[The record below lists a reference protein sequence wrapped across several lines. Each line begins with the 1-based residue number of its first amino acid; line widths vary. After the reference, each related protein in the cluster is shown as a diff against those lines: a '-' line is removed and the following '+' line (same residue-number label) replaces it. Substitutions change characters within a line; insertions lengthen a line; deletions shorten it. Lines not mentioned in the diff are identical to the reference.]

1 MDYKDYSRREILDK
15 AEYYRSIGKT
25 SHQKKLEDYVK
36 AMDYGTDGFGVPYK
50 KCSDS
55 ELKKL
60 MDADPEPEKLP
71 TAAKSDKKGAID
83 VEVVSSAPNNAL
95 MIAETI
101 RQNQIKQKE
110 KRQVPPKPQLA
121 LPPAK
126 TPLALPPARQLAL
139 PPAKDEPPK
148 PTPIESDEDWEGD
161 PMDHRDLPWAQRG
174 IDDLRDQIDKD
185 PNIPFGDD
193 KIPYEDDITQIMKD
207 RDKSIEEDEKEKGI
221 QPEVLLDGD
230 SSGENAKP
238 LPTADGKKQ
247 RRKTK
252 GKGSVGGDKSAIFG
266 KRKYYAEDDGG
277 TVYGG
282 AFGEIRT
289 NLAATK
295 KALFGWYKVQRD
307 RFNLRK
313 KLDKQMDTKKDAMK
327 DERALEGT
335 PDVGDDSNENDKDKQ
350 LHVKKKKGK
359 LEKTLMSMLFDSVL
373 TMFFPLMVAG
383 LGTIF
388 KDQAEEIENTEPDK
402 VDTSEEEDL
411 ASDMEKDNEKLNQE
425 EKQAKQD
432 EEGEKRTEVQNEE
445 QTQVTD
451 VQSSQT
457 QDTNLESNTSMMES
471 NVSNEQQSE
480 QEEVPAFAEGGKIT
494 PKDTQP
500 TKPKPTGD
508 TQPAKESSNK
518 RQSLQQ
524 LRKSDLSGK
533 GAKALSK
540 FVAPVKSVFK
550 LPNIVAK
557 NTLKLGKKI
566 LSPVGKLAGAAI
578 SKHPL
583 AMMGKG
589 IMNMVKGDKGD
600 KGDGGDSKR
609 LVGDDS
615 YYYPDDG
622 VIRGYRSFK
631 NFSYTNN
638 YSNEKIVDGKV
649 VEGAPQ
655 IPVVKESKTNKLT
668 EIASSFGSNIVKD
681 IKERGVTGVL
691 GGIADQFTGNLF
703 DFDGKNLKPDEM
715 KNAQID
721 KGESVT
727 SKMIAALDSAKST
740 VRSQGASIRNSGTGP
755 KMKIPAKPQSKASK
769 SSINKS
775 LQPGL

>member
-15 AEYYRSIGKT
+15 AEYYRSIGKKEQ
-25 SHQKKLEDYVK
+25 QKKLEDYVK

-71 TAAKSDKKGAID
+71 TAAKSDKMGAID
-83 VEVVSSAPNNAL
+83 VDVVTSEPSNAL
-95 MIAETI
+95 MLAETI
-101 RQNQIKQKE
+101 RQSQIKQKE
-110 KRQVPPKPQLA
+110 KKQEPQLA

-139 PPAKDEPPK
+139 PPAKEEPPE
-148 PTPIESDEDWEGD
+148 PTPVETDEDWEGD

-207 RDKSIEEDEKEKGI
+207 RDESIEQDEKEKEEENVK

-230 SSGENAKP
+230 PRGEDAKP

-252 GKGSVGGDKSAIFG
+252 GKDKIALPGIAPKKGGSMISGLSEIAKNI
-266 KRKYYAEDDGG
+266 AE
-277 TVYGG
+277 
-282 AFGEIRT
+282 ARQ
-289 NLAATK
+289 
-295 KALFGWYKVQRD
+295 ALFDFYKVQKD
-307 RFNLRK
+307 RFKLRK
-313 KLDKQMDTKKDAMK
+313 KLDKNLDTKMDAQK
-327 DERALEGT
+327 DEAALEG
-335 PDVGDDSNENDKDKQ
+335 DSGDDEGAKKDPKTGVPERKQ
-350 LHVKKKKGK
+350 SDV
-359 LEKTLMSMLFDSVL
+359 EKNLLKAMWGSIA
-373 TMFFPLMVAG
+373 TMFFPLLIAG
-383 LGTIF
+383 LGTF
-388 KDQAEEIENTEPDK
+388 FNDQAEEIEKTDPEDPGTKEEEELANNLEKDTDELKNKEEKVEGEDSESKTEAQNTEETT
-402 VDTSEEEDL
+402 VS
-411 ASDMEKDNEKLNQE
+411 N
-425 EKQAKQD
+425 
-432 EEGEKRTEVQNEE
+432 
-445 QTQVTD
+445 
-451 VQSSQT
+451 VQSSET
-457 QDTNLESNTSMMES
+457 QDTNLETNTSTMES

-480 QEEVPAFAEGGKIT
+480 TQEVRQFAEGGKIT
-494 PKDTQP
+494 SAQAPSSTGSKKGGSMQPPKADT
-500 TKPKPTGD
+500 
-508 TQPAKESSNK
+508 NN
-518 RQSLQQ
+518 RQGLQQ
-524 LRKSDLSGK
+524 LRKKDISGK

-540 FVAPVKSVFK
+540 FVAPIKSVFK

-589 IMNMVKGDKGD
+589 IFNMMKGDKG
-600 KGDGGDSKR
+600 KDGKMTWEQFKETEDYKEMERDEKELEKQIKDSKN
-609 LVGDDS
+609 VTS
-615 YYYPDDG
+615 T
-622 VIRGYRSFK
+622 
-631 NFSYTNN
+631 FSETT
-638 YSNEKIVDGKV
+638 

-655 IPVVKESKTNKLT
+655 TPIVEQSKSEKLRQ
-668 EIASSFGSNIVKD
+668 IATSFSSNIMSD
-681 IKERGVTGVL
+681 IKERGVSGIM
-691 GGIADQFTGNLF
+691 GGIADKFTGNLF
-703 DFDGKNLKPDEM
+703 DFDGKNIKPNEM
-715 KNAQID
+715 KNAMID

-727 SKMIAALDSAKST
+727 TRMVAALQGAKSRQT
-740 VRSQGASIRNSGTGP
+740 QQIASKQNSGTGK
-755 KMKIPAKPQSKASK
+755 KMQIPSAPTSKSSR

>member
-1 MDYKDYSRREILDK
+1 MKLPGDSDKQDKGVSHEMMQRSLQSHRRVVK
-15 AEYYRSIGKT
+15 RVGV
-25 SHQKKLEDYVK
+25 LEDRV
-36 AMDYGTDGFGVPYK
+36 
-50 KCSDS
+50 
-55 ELKKL
+55 E
-60 MDADPEPEKLP
+60 
-71 TAAKSDKKGAID
+71 AID
-83 VEVVSSAPNNAL
+83 LKLATPTETPIAPT
-95 MIAETI
+95 E
-101 RQNQIKQKE
+101 
-110 KRQVPPKPQLA
+110 
-121 LPPAK
+121 
-126 TPLALPPARQLAL
+126 
-139 PPAKDEPPK
+139 EPPK
-148 PTPIESDEDWEGD
+148 PTPIEPEEDWEGEIED
-161 PMDHRDLPWAQRG
+161 NRKNPFVDKG
-174 IDDLRDQIDKD
+174 IDVLRDEIDKD
-185 PNIPFGDD
+185 PNIPFSDEE
-193 KIPYEDDITQIMKD
+193 IPYEDDITQIMKD
-207 RDKSIEEDEKEKGI
+207 RYESMEKDKEEDVENEIEKERAI

-230 SSGENAKP
+230 SRGEDAKP

-252 GKGSVGGDKSAIFG
+252 GKGPTGVGDQVFG
-266 KRKYYAEDDGG
+266 FSKGNSESSKLAEIKD
-277 TVYGG
+277 
-282 AFGEIRT
+282 
-289 NLAATK
+289 NLASTR

-313 KLDKQMDTKKDAMK
+313 KLDKQLDTKKDAMK

-335 PDVGDDSNENDKDKQ
+335 AGAGDDSNENNKDKQ

-359 LEKTLMSMLFDSVL
+359 LEKTLMGMLFDSVL
-373 TMFFPLMVAG
+373 TMFFPLLIGG

-411 ASDMEKDNEKLNQE
+411 ASDLEKDNEKLNQE

-457 QDTNLESNTSMMES
+457 QDTNLESNSSMMES

-480 QEEVPAFAEGGKIT
+480 TEEVPAFAEGGKIT
-494 PKDTQP
+494 PKTTQP
-500 TKPKPTGD
+500 TKPKPPGD

-518 RQSLQQ
+518 RQALQQ
-524 LRKSDLSGK
+524 LRRSDLSGK

-540 FVAPVKSVFK
+540 FVAPIKSVFK

-566 LSPVGKLAGAAI
+566 LSTVGKLAGAAI

-600 KGDGGDSKR
+600 KGDGGDK
-609 LVGDDS
+609 LIEEGVN
-615 YYYPDDG
+615 PDYWNPEG
-622 VIRGYRSFK
+622 TVTGLLPNFK
-631 NFSYTNN
+631 YSNN
-638 YSNEKIVDGKV
+638 YSNIKTDKLTET

-655 IPVVKESKTNKLT
+655 TPVVEESKTNKLT
-668 EIASSFGSNIVKD
+668 EIASSFGSNIMSD
-681 IKERGVTGVL
+681 IKERGVTGIV
-691 GGIADQFTGNLF
+691 GGIADKFTGNLF

-715 KNAQID
+715 RNAQID
-721 KGESVT
+721 KGENT
-727 SKMIAALDSAKST
+727 SSKIMAALDAASSK
-740 VRSQGASIRNSGTGP
+740 VRQQQFSMKNSGTGP
-755 KMKIPAKPQSKASK
+755 KMKIPAKPQSKAST

>member
-71 TAAKSDKKGAID
+71 TAAKSDKMGAID
-83 VEVVSSAPNNAL
+83 VDVVTSEPSNAL
-95 MIAETI
+95 MLAETI
-101 RQNQIKQKE
+101 RQSQIKQKE
-110 KRQVPPKPQLA
+110 KKQEPQLA

-139 PPAKDEPPK
+139 PPAKEEPPE
-148 PTPIESDEDWEGD
+148 PTPVETDEDWEGD

-207 RDKSIEEDEKEKGI
+207 RDESIEQDEKEKEEENVK

-230 SSGENAKP
+230 PRGEDAKP

-252 GKGSVGGDKSAIFG
+252 GKDKIALPGIAPKKGGSMVSGLSEIAKNI
-266 KRKYYAEDDGG
+266 AE
-277 TVYGG
+277 
-282 AFGEIRT
+282 ARQ
-289 NLAATK
+289 
-295 KALFGWYKVQRD
+295 ALFDFYKVQKD
-307 RFNLRK
+307 RFKLRK
-313 KLDKQMDTKKDAMK
+313 KLDKNLDTKMDAQK
-327 DERALEGT
+327 DEAALEG
-335 PDVGDDSNENDKDKQ
+335 DSGDDEGAKKDPKTGVPERKQ
-350 LHVKKKKGK
+350 SDVEKGLLK
-359 LEKTLMSMLFDSVL
+359 AMWASIA
-373 TMFFPLMVAG
+373 TMFFPLLIAG
-383 LGTIF
+383 LGTF
-388 KDQAEEIENTEPDK
+388 FNDQAEEIEKTDPEDPGTKEEEELANNLEKDTDELKNKEEKVEGEDSESKTEAQNTEETT
-402 VDTSEEEDL
+402 VS
-411 ASDMEKDNEKLNQE
+411 N
-425 EKQAKQD
+425 
-432 EEGEKRTEVQNEE
+432 
-445 QTQVTD
+445 
-451 VQSSQT
+451 VQSSET
-457 QDTNLESNTSMMES
+457 QDTNLETNTSTMES

-480 QEEVPAFAEGGKIT
+480 TQEVPQFAEGGKIT
-494 PKDTQP
+494 SAQAPSSTGSKKGGSMQPPKADT
-500 TKPKPTGD
+500 
-508 TQPAKESSNK
+508 NN
-518 RQSLQQ
+518 RQGLQQ
-524 LRKSDLSGK
+524 LRKKDISGK

-540 FVAPVKSVFK
+540 FVAPIKSVFK

-566 LSPVGKLAGAAI
+566 LGPVGKLAGAAV

-589 IMNMVKGDKGD
+589 IFNMMKGDKG
-600 KGDGGDSKR
+600 KDGKMTWEQFKETEDYKEMERDEKELEKQIKDSKN
-609 LVGDDS
+609 VTS
-615 YYYPDDG
+615 T
-622 VIRGYRSFK
+622 
-631 NFSYTNN
+631 FSETT
-638 YSNEKIVDGKV
+638 

-655 IPVVKESKTNKLT
+655 TPIIEQSKSEKLRQ
-668 EIASSFGSNIVKD
+668 IATSFSSNIMSD
-681 IKERGVTGVL
+681 IKERGVSGIM
-691 GGIADQFTGNLF
+691 GGIADKFTGNLF
-703 DFDGKNLKPDEM
+703 DFDGKNIKPNEM
-715 KNAQID
+715 KNAMID

-727 SKMIAALDSAKST
+727 TRMVAALQGAKSRQT
-740 VRSQGASIRNSGTGP
+740 QQIASKQNSGTGK
-755 KMKIPAKPQSKASK
+755 KMQIPSAPTSKSSR